1 MPKIKKSTITNNNN
15 SDIIYPKTSADMVN
29 YDSNKTLKEQLDFI
43 DTELN
48 KIRIQIENDKNSS

>member
-15 SDIIYPKTSADMVN
+15 SDIIYPKTSADMIN

>member
-1 MPKIKKSTITNNNN
+1 MSKIKKSTIINNNN

>member
-29 YDSNKTLKEQLDFI
+29 YNSNKTLKEQLDFI